1 LSEALQ
7 YHRILLV
14 RARPGS
20 YGSRQ
25 ALARAESG
33 LHRHGAR
40 VLVFFHGAG
49 VDHAADDGTGAE
61 WRRLAGWLGAR
72 LEVCSGSWRR
82 RHEGA
87 PTEPFMLSSLVSF
100 WHQALDAPQV
110 LSFGDDH
117 AG

>member
-1 LSEALQ
+1 MPEALQ

-25 ALARAESG
+25 ALALAEAG
-33 LHRHGAR
+33 LRRHGDR
-40 VLVFFHGAG
+40 VLVFFHGDG
-49 VDHAADDGTGAE
+49 VEHAASDGAGAE

-82 RHEGA
+82 RYEVSPA
-87 PTEPFMLSSLVSF
+87 EPFMLSTLVSF
-100 WHQALDAPQV
+100 WHHALEASEV

-117 AG
+117 AQ